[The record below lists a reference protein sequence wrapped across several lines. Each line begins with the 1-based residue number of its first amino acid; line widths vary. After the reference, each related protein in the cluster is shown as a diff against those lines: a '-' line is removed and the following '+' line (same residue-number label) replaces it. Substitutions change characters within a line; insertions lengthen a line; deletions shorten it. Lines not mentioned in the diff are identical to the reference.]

1 MTVNPSERAGLR
13 STLRRAGRRIRLAR
27 GISGAV
33 LAALAVHV
41 VLIPWLLLKSVWP
54 IDGTE
59 YGLAVIAAT
68 ALGAMAGFLVPV
80 PNRLAARTLDRNL
93 GLDERLAAALEF
105 ETSTHLPL
113 AGPLLSDAAAHAGRL
128 SVPTGV
134 PLAPSSR
141 PAHAAL
147 AVLAVSTL
155 LVWLPPVPL
164 VSPASVQAAPEA
176 QPVVGASPVELGVTM
191 TPITP
196 LRRPPRQPVQETPAV
211 EFRDSPVEID
221 PETLEHALRL
231 SDQRRPFHDLDERLP
246 SLRVGGVPGDILSL
260 PADTL
265 SRPDTELSAR
275 RYSRA
280 EAAAALGELESLW
293 GGARQRDTT
302 RPPPLEVVRERPE
315 EGGPA
320 SQPDGAE
327 PVQRE
332 PSADDPPETMPLF
345 PDEERLTPQSD
356 RFASLPES
364 TDTATSDVP
373 P

>member
-1 MTVNPSERAGLR
+1 
-13 STLRRAGRRIRLAR
+13 
-27 GISGAV
+27 
-33 LAALAVHV
+33 
-41 VLIPWLLLKSVWP
+41 
-54 IDGTE
+54 
-59 YGLAVIAAT
+59 
-68 ALGAMAGFLVPV
+68 MA
-80 PNRLAARTLDRNL
+80 
-93 GLDERLAAALEF
+93 
-105 ETSTHLPL
+105 
-113 AGPLLSDAAAHAGRL
+113 
-128 SVPTGV
+128 
-134 PLAPSSR
+134 
-141 PAHAAL
+141 
-147 AVLAVSTL
+147 
-155 LVWLPPVPL
+155 
-164 VSPASVQAAPEA
+164 
-176 QPVVGASPVELGVTM
+176 
-191 TPITP
+191 PITP
-196 LRRPPRQPVQETPAV
+196 LRRPPRQPIQETPAV

-246 SLRVGGVPGDILSL
+246 SLRVGGAPGDILSL

-356 RFASLPES
+356 RFASLRES

-373 P
+373 PWPKHGPGEGIDDDSPRDEEGTGRNAGEPGTGFAVLPPGSIADRIDTEQAPEVELAGLRQDGAHRSFLADSAGQVARGQARRPMQDMRARFTRRAEQTLSEEWIPLDARSRIKRYFQAIQTRR